1 MGGPMAGHLVKTG
14 HVVTVYNR
22 TRAKADAWAGQYGGK
37 AAATPGEAAKDADV
51 VLSCVGN
58 DDDLAQ
64 VTLGR
69 DGAFKAMK
77 AGALFVDHTT
87 VSARIARQLSV
98 EAEGLGLL
106 SLDAPVSGGESGA
119 QAGTRSSMC
128 GGRAAAFA
136 AAQPVM
142 RAYAGRIVH
151 LGGPGAGQDRKGHR
165 QNTSQ

>member
-64 VTLGR
+64 VTPGR

-77 AGALFVDHTT
+77 AGALFVDHTP

-98 EAEGLGLL
+98 EADGLGLL
-106 SLDAPVSGGESGA
+106 SLHAPVSGGDSGA
-119 QAGTRSSMC
+119 RAGTQLTRSC
-128 GGRAAAFA
+128 VNAAAFA
-136 AAQPVM
+136 
-142 RAYAGRIVH
+142 
-151 LGGPGAGQDRKGHR
+151 
-165 QNTSQ
+165 